1 MPALREA
8 LAASGMTDVRTY
20 LQSGNVIAQSRLRT
34 HGQVSNHV
42 RQVLVADFS
51 LDVPVIT
58 RRPAELDQVIA
69 ANPFAAQA
77 TQRAHLVRVVFLA
90 GVPSAPRIEQMMAD
104 DALRDTC
111 RVVGDHVY
119 VDYVRGYHGTGRTA
133 TYFTRALEVDGTER
147 NWRTVLAL
155 SEIAGRHQ
163 RPAPAVAA
171 DGVQLAA
178 APDGA
183 ATR

>member
-1 MPALREA
+1 M
-8 LAASGMTDVRTY
+8 
-20 LQSGNVIAQSRLRT
+20 
-34 HGQVSNHV
+34 
-42 RQVLVADFS
+42 ADFS

-69 ANPFAAQA
+69 ANPFAAKA
-77 TQRAHLVRVVFLA
+77 TRRAHLVRVIFLA
-90 GVPSAPRIEQMMAD
+90 GVPSAPRIERMMAD

-111 RVVGDHVY
+111 RVVGSHVY

-155 SEIAGRHQ
+155 SEITGRHQ

-171 DGVQLAA
+171 DGVQLGA